1 MKHPEFAKRF
11 QYAVTQSGVKDT
23 QKALAKLFG
32 VSEVMI
38 WSYKNGEKLPRMA
51 MAISIADKL
60 NTSVEWLLQ
69 GTGTAMRE
77 PAAQYQPTL
86 LYKTTQA
93 IVDILEE
100 MSESERK
107 HVLKLVKGLQKE
119 HKEEGK
125 SEEDKKN
132 EKNKEQP

>member
-23 QKALAKLFG
+23 QKSLAKLFG

-69 GTGTAMRE
+69 GTGVATRD
-77 PAAQYQPTL
+77 PAAEYQPTP

-93 IVDILEE
+93 VVDILEIL
-100 MSESERK
+100 SESDRKLALKFARELQERA
-107 HVLKLVKGLQKE
+107 GP
-119 HKEEGK
+119 
-125 SEEDKKN
+125 SEKVDNQDET
-132 EKNKEQP
+132 